1 MFDPHGTF
9 ELLKDSNIIIVKVEG
24 SFNTSGIIRGTKALR
39 EIIQTFNNTPFFILM
54 NNQQYEG
61 CTPDAFESSEELNR
75 WLSHQ
80 NMVAKA
86 IVCSNKAIIDINLK
100 NVPSLVKQEIRYFG
114 NIADALQWLKS
125 LSEVTK

>member
-1 MFDPHGTF
+1 MLDPHGRF
-9 ELLKDSNIIIVKVEG
+9 ELLKDSNIIIVTVEG
-24 SFNTSGIIRGTKALR
+24 SFNASGIIRGTKALR